1 MPKQS
6 NLRLLR
12 CRYHISLG
20 EMEAA
25 SGFSNQYISSAE
37 LGKIHP
43 SLQLEERLCSALEAV
58 IASRKQELL
67 LLEAD
72 FLKYRGRLLE
82 AAEEDE
88 HERDVLHTN

>member
-1 MPKQS
+1 MAAKT
-6 NLRLLR
+6 NLRELRGRCHVSLLE
-12 CRYHISLG
+12 L
-20 EMEAA
+20 ETA